1 MCTWKCIVFVRDFFV
16 QPQRLGGISGRS
28 LVMYLWSGLT
38 ATRPTKASVI
48 DIPDLRLHLFTP
60 LFLTFSAPA
69 VISLCKGILLP
80 NDSKMVADNFL
91 IHSSAGQEY
100 GSVAGG
106 LFLNSQKSFLHQAAI
121 KTPWQSFW
129 INIAFYLY
137 SFSLLLRIRMLDV
150 RVGRA
155 IAGRRVYPPPLQ
167 CDYWPN
173 MSITRAITNK
183 WFSNPFTHRARST
196 LRCPL
201 LQTNKGC
208 VKDSSKWKT
217 QKWTKGLNLLMLE
230 TILNSQIFRYIFFKV
245 AENKNAI

>member
-1 MCTWKCIVFVRDFFV
+1 MLDNN
-16 QPQRLGGISGRS
+16 
-28 LVMYLWSGLT
+28 
-38 ATRPTKASVI
+38 KAW
-48 DIPDLRLHLFTP
+48 
-60 LFLTFSAPA
+60 
-69 VISLCKGILLP
+69 
-80 NDSKMVADNFL
+80 
-91 IHSSAGQEY
+91 
-100 GSVAGG
+100 G
-106 LFLNSQKSFLHQAAI
+106 LFLNNQKSFLHQAAI
-121 KTPWQSFW
+121 KTPWQSFQ
-129 INIAFYLY
+129 INLFY

-217 QKWTKGLNLLMLE
+217 QNWSKGLKIFTLDK
-230 TILNSQIFRYIFFKV
+230 ILKSQIFRYIFSIFKV
-245 AENKNAI
+245 TENKNAI

>member
-1 MCTWKCIVFVRDFFV
+1 MLDNN
-16 QPQRLGGISGRS
+16 
-28 LVMYLWSGLT
+28 
-38 ATRPTKASVI
+38 KAW
-48 DIPDLRLHLFTP
+48 
-60 LFLTFSAPA
+60 
-69 VISLCKGILLP
+69 
-80 NDSKMVADNFL
+80 
-91 IHSSAGQEY
+91 
-100 GSVAGG
+100 G
-106 LFLNSQKSFLHQAAI
+106 LFLNNQKSFLHQAAI
-121 KTPWQSFW
+121 KTPWQSFQ
-129 INIAFYLY
+129 INLFY

-208 VKDSSKWKT
+208 VKDSSKWKI
-217 QKWTKGLNLLMLE
+217 QNWTKGLNLLMLE
-230 TILNSQIFRYIFFKV
+230 TIVNSQIFRYIFFIFKV
-245 AENKNAI
+245 TENKNAL